1 MGRRAATVV
10 TRARRGTVR
19 RAAIVLST
27 VGAFASVGAT
37 RVVAPA
43 ATEHP
48 LHTSFAEVA
57 YDPAA
62 QLVTVSL
69 RVFADDVSADVA
81 RRIGV
86 RAGPDGVPSDGAV
99 FRYVATR
106 FTVVSARGEALAF
119 RWCGARRVGVQLFV
133 CLRAPAAAPLAGA
146 RVRST
151 ILTDA
156 FADQVNIVQVTYD
169 GRRKTLLFTRGDGA
183 KVL

>member
-1 MGRRAATVV
+1 MGRGAATVV
-10 TRARRGTVR
+10 TRERRGTVR
-19 RAAIVLST
+19 RAAIVLAT
-27 VGAFASVGAT
+27 AGAFASLAAT
-37 RVVAPA
+37 GVVAPA
-43 ATEHP
+43 AAEHP

-57 YDPAA
+57 YDSAA
-62 QLVTVSL
+62 HVVMVSL

-86 RAGPDGVPSDGAV
+86 RVGRDGLPPDDAV

-156 FADQVNIVQVTYD
+156 FADQVNIVQATYD